1 VSKYQL
7 PQWRV
12 AEVMPTHGYKM
23 PSEDDLRRA
32 KASGSAIVVE
42 RDGKRTRVPYPVKVA
57 S

>member
-1 VSKYQL
+1 
-7 PQWRV
+7 
-12 AEVMPTHGYKM
+12 MPTHGYKM